1 MTTLKVRIDATNERL
16 KLLKETRKVENKT
29 RQKAYKQSRAD
40 QERKKVL
47 VGEAVLRRLD
57 NGEWDEDDFLQMMDD
72 YVSRPVDRELFG
84 LHE

>member
-1 MTTLKVRIDATNERL
+1 MTTLKARVDATNERL

-29 RQKAYKQSRAD
+29 RQKIYKQSRAD

-57 NGEWDEDDFLQMMDD
+57 NGEWAEDDFRQMMDD
-72 YVSRPVDRELFG
+72 YVSRPIDRELFG
-84 LHE
+84 LDE

>member
-1 MTTLKVRIDATNERL
+1 MTTLKARIDATNERL

-29 RQKAYKQSRAD
+29 RLKAYKQSRAD

-57 NGEWDEDDFLQMMDD
+57 NGEWDEDDFLQMMDE
-72 YVSRPVDRELFG
+72 YISRPVDRVLFG